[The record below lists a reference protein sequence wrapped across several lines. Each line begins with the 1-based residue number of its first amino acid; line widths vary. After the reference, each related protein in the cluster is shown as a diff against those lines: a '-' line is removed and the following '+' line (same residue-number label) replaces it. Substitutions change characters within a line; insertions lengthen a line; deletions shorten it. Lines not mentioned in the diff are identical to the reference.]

1 MMDGSNNPQRQS
13 APQKCEK
20 LWRRDSMGEGG
31 DERIRCNRSVGPHLL
46 GFGFPSPNS
55 WSIAMS
61 DTREWGDCR
70 HGIRLYRCSLCRDEE
85 VMTDSTKPP
94 ERVWLDV
101 DLEYGSAIVC
111 TTTPDVPHCRTAHA
125 YIHEDSLP
133 GSVEEIGALV
143 DACRDF
149 FDRDD
154 TEPWDKPVGRMM
166 AAIAAMK
173 KEQP

>member
-1 MMDGSNNPQRQS
+1 MMDGSNNSQRQS

-61 DTREWGDCR
+61 DTREWGDCK

-85 VMTDSTKPP
+85 AMTDTTKPP
-94 ERVWLDV
+94 ERVWAVRLRD
-101 DLEYGSAIVC
+101 GSWRLTKYHDPATV
-111 TTTPDVPHCRTAHA
+111 HA
-125 YIHEDSLP
+125 TYTLASSLP
-133 GSVEEIGALV
+133 GSVEEIEELYLCARAIAQHQHDNHGGLMKDLRRAL
-143 DACRDF
+143 
-149 FDRDD
+149 
-154 TEPWDKPVGRMM
+154 
-166 AAIAAMK
+166 AAMK